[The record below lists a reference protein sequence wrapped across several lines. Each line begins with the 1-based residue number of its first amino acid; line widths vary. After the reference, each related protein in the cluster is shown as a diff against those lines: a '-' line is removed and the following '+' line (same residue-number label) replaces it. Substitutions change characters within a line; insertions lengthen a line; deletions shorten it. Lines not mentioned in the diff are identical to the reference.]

1 MAEENGLSE
10 REQDILRLVATGA
23 SNKEIAQK
31 LVISPNTVKVHLR
44 NIFSKIGVVSRT
56 EATLYALRT
65 GLIES
70 PAPPPSEL
78 AGSALQP
85 TNEEL
90 VLPAENT
97 AQLPWTRR
105 LRWAGLIAV
114 TLLVVF
120 ALVLAGGRALGL
132 PLFFT
137 PTPKSTPV
145 SPTSTVGLN
154 RWLNAPAIPIQLSY
168 AASAIYE
175 NNLYLIAGQ
184 SNSRPSAEVL
194 SFNTVDQKWITHKP
208 KPNPVWEVQAAL
220 LAELIYVP
228 GGLNG
233 NGKPVT
239 QVERYD
245 PRNDSWDNSADLPA
259 PRSAYAL
266 AALEGKL
273 YLFGG
278 WDGKAYQ
285 NSLYIYDPAEDRWTR
300 GADLPYA
307 LGFASAV
314 SSNGKIYL
322 FGGSSDGKTPLSTV
336 LAYYPQRDLD
346 GEDPWEKQ
354 SEIPQARFASGATAL
369 GDLIFLFGGSD
380 GSISPNLPGVQY
392 PPQRDEWSVL
402 DNSLQP
408 IGAGAAA
415 LGLDNFVY
423 VFGSGNLNQ
432 RYQAIYT
439 VTIPVIKK

>member
-23 SNKEIAQK
+23 SNKEIAQA

-70 PAPPPSEL
+70 PAPPPPDSV
-78 AGSALQP
+78 GSAVSP
-85 TNEEL
+85 TNEAL
-90 VLPAENT
+90 VLPADET
-97 AQLPWTRR
+97 THLPWTRR
-105 LRWAGLIAV
+105 LRWVGLIAV
-114 TLLVVF
+114 TLLAVF

-137 PTPKSTPV
+137 PTPESTPV
-145 SPTSTVGLN
+145 NPSTTVGLN
-154 RWLNAPAIPIQLSY
+154 RWLNSTEIPIPLNY
-168 AASAIYE
+168 AASAVYE
-175 NNLYLIAGQ
+175 DNLYLIAGQ
-184 SNSRPSAEVL
+184 SNSKASAEVY
-194 SFNTVDQKWITHKP
+194 SFNTVDQAWVTHKP

-220 LAELIYVP
+220 LGELIYVP
-228 GGLNG
+228 GGLKD
-233 NGKPVT
+233 NGKPVS

-245 PRNDSWDNSADLPA
+245 PRNDAWDNSADLPA

-278 WDGKAYQ
+278 WDGKVYQ
-285 NSLYIYDPAEDRWTR
+285 NSLFIYDPAEDRWTK

-307 LGFASAV
+307 VGFASAV
-314 SSNGKIYL
+314 SSNGKIFL
-322 FGGSSDGKTPLSTV
+322 FGGSTDGKTPLSSV

-354 SEIPQARFASGATAL
+354 SEIPQARFACGATAL

-380 GSISPNLPGVQY
+380 GSSAPDLPGVQY
-392 PPQRDEWSVL
+392 QPQRDEWSVL
-402 DNSLQP
+402 DSSLQP

-415 LGLDNFVY
+415 LALENYVY
-423 VFGSGNLNQ
+423 VFGSGTLNQ

>member
-23 SNKEIAQK
+23 SNKEIAQA

-65 GLIES
+65 GLIKS
-70 PAPPPSEL
+70 PAPPPLEVE
-78 AGSALQP
+78 GSSAQPMTEALI
-85 TNEEL
+85 
-90 VLPAENT
+90 LPADDT
-97 AQLPWTRR
+97 IQLPWTRR
-105 LRWAGLIAV
+105 LRWAGLITV
-114 TLLVVF
+114 TMLAVF

-137 PTPKSTPV
+137 PTPASTPGN
-145 SPTSTVGLN
+145 SSTPVGLN
-154 RWLNAPAIPIQLSY
+154 RWLNAADIPIPLDY
-168 AASAIYE
+168 AASAVYE
-175 NNLYLIAGQ
+175 DNLYLIAGQ
-184 SNSRPSAEVL
+184 SNSKPSAEVY
-194 SFNTVDQKWITHKP
+194 SYNAVDQVWVMHAP
-208 KPNPVWEVQAAL
+208 KPTAVSKIQAAL
-220 LAELIYVP
+220 LGELIYVP
-228 GGLNG
+228 GGLDAEE
-233 NGKPVT
+233 KPIT
-239 QVERYD
+239 KVERFD
-245 PRNDSWDNSADLPA
+245 PRNNTWENAAVMPA

-285 NSLYIYDPAEDRWTR
+285 NSLFIYDPAEDRWTQ
-300 GADLPYA
+300 GADLPYVS
-307 LGFASAV
+307 GFASAV

-322 FGGSSDGKTPLSTV
+322 FGGTSDGKTPIRSV

-346 GEDPWEKQ
+346 GENPWETQ

-380 GSISPNLPGVQY
+380 GSAAPDLPGVQY
-392 PPQRDEWSVL
+392 QPQRDEWSVL
-402 DNSLQP
+402 DDSLQP

-415 LGLDNFVY
+415 LGLENYVY
-423 VFGSGNLNQ
+423 VFGPGNLNQ